1 MTVKPLPFIIRGGV
15 WWSPRWV
22 FRTTCIPNL
31 KYFPF
36 DKHSCEVIIVSVSE
50 EGDLLQ
56 TNYSTTIQHATYVRT
71 NHLKE
76 NNLWSLLS
84 AKSSKTRME
93 IDEGIMS
100 DVGIFE
106 FEFERTMPM
115 VALAVLTP
123 SLVSVVLLLA
133 TFWMGTGNVTR
144 SAVNASSILVS
155 AGNLFTL
162 GEILPVT
169 GAVTPMIVE
178 YIASVLVFSTFSLL
192 QDVLMS
198 LLASCRKQPPISFTT
213 VLEKL
218 PKWAL
223 LMLALAP
230 PTSGSLIANET
241 FSFSELSE
249 TNRTESN
256 DTGDDSA
263 TAIQLKHPWEKHILL
278 MDRLMFYLLGFL
290 ILLLILSIL
299 ITE

>member
-1 MTVKPLPFIIRGGV
+1 MTRVLGLLSGRIRSFIVLKDSLCSDRWKAPHWYGEWEAVSGGRLGGCFEPLA
-15 WWSPRWV
+15 
-22 FRTTCIPNL
+22 FRTSNISPSTNTRA
-31 KYFPF
+31 
-36 DKHSCEVIIVSVSE
+36 EVIIVSVSE

-93 IDEGIMS
+93 IDDGIMS
-100 DVGIFE
+100 DVGIFA

-123 SLVSVVLLLA
+123 SLYLL
-133 TFWMGTGNVTR
+133 GT
-144 SAVNASSILVS
+144 
-155 AGNLFTL
+155 FTL

-169 GAVTPMIVE
+169 GAVTPIIVE
-178 YIASVLVFSTFSLL
+178 YIASVLVLSTFSLL

-213 VLEKL
+213 VLEKF

-223 LMLALAP
+223 
-230 PTSGSLIANET
+230 
-241 FSFSELSE
+241 
-249 TNRTESN
+249 SN
-256 DTGDDSA
+256 AGIS
-263 TAIQLKHPWEKHILL
+263 
-278 MDRLMFYLLGFL
+278 
-290 ILLLILSIL
+290 SSN
-299 ITE
+299 